1 MKKSIFKNH
10 IGELVA
16 AIVIGLLE
24 VLALSLFY
32 KDSLAFWFASFG
44 NVLLLIGAWIVFSA
58 LFFVLFRLFLFLMDR
73 LVPAKKKGRKQLLLT
88 CLEEKITA
96 DPFDLLA
103 ALADRLLSGI
113 RFV

>member
-58 LFFVLFRLFLFLMDR
+58 LFFVLFRLFLFLR
-73 LVPAKKKGRKQLLLT
+73 TAWCRQRKRAENT
-88 CLEEKITA
+88 
-96 DPFDLLA
+96 
-103 ALADRLLSGI
+103 SGLHC
-113 RFV
+113 